1 MGAQQV
7 ENFLQLLTAGIL
19 TGAIYGLMCAGLSLI
34 FGIMRVINFAQG
46 EFMMLGMYIA
56 WYSFGVLAGATFLP
70 ELVLPYIAALIAGPV
85 VFVLGVLVHKVLIAR
100 VTGTSSAR
108 LDSEGHYAQLIL
120 TLGVS
125 LALANGAQAWFGSA
139 PVSIST
145 PLSSTPWILAFSG
158 DAVMIFINQA
168 QSIAAVVAVAV
179 VVAFLAFMRRSRLG
193 RSLRAAADNPEAATY
208 MGIDVDRA
216 YRIAFGLGVAITA
229 IGGGLLASTNP
240 FQPSIG
246 IDFVIVMYAGVVLGG
261 LGSLGGAFFGGLI
274 IGLVRELSPLV
285 LPTQLQN
292 TSIFV
297 CFLIIVLLKPD
308 GLFGKAARRA

>member
-56 WYSFGVLAGATFLP
+56 WYSFGVLAGVTFLP
-70 ELVLPYIAALIAGPV
+70 EIVLPYIAALIAGPV
-85 VFVLGVLVHKVLIAR
+85 VFVLGVLVHKALIAR

-145 PLSSTPWILAFSG
+145 PLSSTPWIASFAD

-168 QSIAAVVAVAV
+168 QSIAALVAVAV

-216 YRIAFGLGVAITA
+216 YRIAFGLGVGITA

-240 FQPSIG
+240 FQPGIG

-274 IGLVRELSPLV
+274 IGLVRELSPLM